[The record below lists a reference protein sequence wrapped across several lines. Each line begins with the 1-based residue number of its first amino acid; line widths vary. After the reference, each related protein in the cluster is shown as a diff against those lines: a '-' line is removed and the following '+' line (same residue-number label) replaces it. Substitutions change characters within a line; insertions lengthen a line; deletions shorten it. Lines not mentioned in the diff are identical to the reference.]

1 MTQVKKA
8 LDQWQTKVL
17 RLGSSDEAYD
27 KGFRDEDRQD
37 RQVANKVLK
46 FSKPLFTE
54 KKLRKKPRK
63 SVNKTVDEGIEKGG
77 GSVG

>member
-1 MTQVKKA
+1 
-8 LDQWQTKVL
+8 
-17 RLGSSDEAYD
+17 
-27 KGFRDEDRQD
+27 
-37 RQVANKVLK
+37 VLK

-63 SVNKTVDEGIEKGG
+63 SVNKTVDETIEKGG